1 MLYYLLLLVYM
12 LGTTGA
18 AFGAGDELYLSC
30 GGWVKMAS
38 NPRVNAGL
46 EIKDGLRAFID
57 AAICPKDQESVKSTS
72 EPAIVGHGKNCALI
86 LIKGMFE
93 RFCARQI

>member
-38 NPRVNAGL
+38 NPRVNAAL
-46 EIKDGLRAFID
+46 EIKDGLRAFVD
-57 AAICPKDQESVKSTS
+57 AAICPKDQESIKSTS
-72 EPAIVGHGKNCALI
+72 KPPIVGHCKHCAFI
-86 LIKGMFE
+86 LIEGMFK
-93 RFCARQI
+93 